1 MKAFV
6 KRNWFILTMLTSIVA
21 GCAVG
26 AVWPGATCLQ
36 PIGTIFVNLMFCV
49 VVPMVFC
56 SISSAIANMKGMRRA
71 GKIMGMTV
79 ATFLITAAIAAVMM
93 YAVCRFVP
101 LVTGSYDPPEAE
113 PASVSFG
120 EMIVNFFTVPDFTAL
135 WSRKAMLPLIVA
147 AVIFGFAVQWAG
159 GAETP
164 VARLLTSLSECTMK
178 AVKIITYYAPIGFF
192 GFFAYLVAY
201 YGPQLISDYSRTLVV
216 YYVLSF
222 VYAAVFFPLYA
233 RFGGGKG
240 GAKEMLKHIFRPAA
254 VSFGTCSS
262 VATIPT
268 NLEAAEE
275 TGVSKDVADIVVPM
289 GATMHM
295 DGSAMSAIIKVAFL
309 FGMFGQDFTTGRAI
323 LAIIVAVFSSV
334 AMSGIPGGGGTG
346 ELVLCS
352 IFFPDH
358 LAVAFPIA
366 LALGNLVDPP
376 ATMVNSAGDYV
387 VSFIVSRYV
396 DGKDWLQKQLA
407 KKAEADAS
415 EAK

>member
-1 MKAFV
+1 
-6 KRNWFILTMLTSIVA
+6 MLTSIVA

-178 AVKIITYYAPIGFF
+178 AVKIMT
-192 GFFAYLVAY
+192 
-201 YGPQLISDYSRTLVV
+201 
-216 YYVLSF
+216 
-222 VYAAVFFPLYA
+222 
-233 RFGGGKG
+233 
-240 GAKEMLKHIFRPAA
+240 
-254 VSFGTCSS
+254 
-262 VATIPT
+262 
-268 NLEAAEE
+268 
-275 TGVSKDVADIVVPM
+275 
-289 GATMHM
+289 
-295 DGSAMSAIIKVAFL
+295 
-309 FGMFGQDFTTGRAI
+309 
-323 LAIIVAVFSSV
+323 
-334 AMSGIPGGGGTG
+334 
-346 ELVLCS
+346 
-352 IFFPDH
+352 
-358 LAVAFPIA
+358 
-366 LALGNLVDPP
+366 
-376 ATMVNSAGDYV
+376 
-387 VSFIVSRYV
+387 
-396 DGKDWLQKQLA
+396 
-407 KKAEADAS
+407 
-415 EAK
+415 